1 MKYYPTYKDSNINW
15 AMSIL
20 LHGKFKKLN
29 MVFFLDREGHGELI
43 QQIMNLIV
51 RALELL
57 TLIMLICAFWIE
69 NILFVTIQQLR

>member
-1 MKYYPTYKDSNINW
+1 
-15 AMSIL
+15 
-20 LHGKFKKLN
+20 